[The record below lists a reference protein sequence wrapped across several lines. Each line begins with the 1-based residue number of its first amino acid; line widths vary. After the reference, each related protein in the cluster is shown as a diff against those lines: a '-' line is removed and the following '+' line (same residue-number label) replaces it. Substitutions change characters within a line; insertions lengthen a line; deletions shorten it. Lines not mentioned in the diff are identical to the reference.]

1 MADSGGAKLAPKT
14 EVVVPLTT
22 AERIA
27 VLDAIAQLD
36 GKATQKKLRRAA
48 ESLLG
53 APEGSLDAK
62 KAAVKELFCQLDLN
76 RLLHDA
82 AEAGDVVR
90 LRAWIAAGA
99 DVNAVL
105 DRPAIGDHTLKMTP
119 ICSAVREDKV
129 KENRAEEGR
138 TACVR
143 ALLAAGASVS
153 AAGVFYQDEVE
164 LAYIALHS
172 AAFVG
177 LTTCCRLLLDA
188 GAEVNAPDNND
199 STTPLQYAAEDNHH
213 RTVVLLLSRGATIDG
228 CTGDLENYS
237 PGYHSRISSAGG
249 FANYQKQQRAKLM
262 AMLAPKFSHLL
273 PPELVSHVIT
283 FWGHL
288 GWK

>member
-1 MADSGGAKLAPKT
+1 MADSSSGAQPAPKKK
-14 EVVVPLTT
+14 VVVPLTT
-22 AERIA
+22 AERTA
-27 VLDAIAQLD
+27 VLHAIAQLD
-36 GKATQKKLRRAA
+36 GKVTQKKLRRAA
-48 ESLLG
+48 ESILG

-62 KAAVKELFCQLDLN
+62 KAAVKKEFCREDLN

-99 DVNAVL
+99 DVDAVL
-105 DRPAIGDHTLKMTP
+105 NRPAIRGHTLKMTP
-119 ICSAVREDKV
+119 LCSAVREDKV

-164 LAYIALHS
+164 PAYMALHS

-177 LTTCCRLLLDA
+177 LNTCCRLLLDA
-188 GAEVNAPDNND
+188 GAEVNAPDSND
-199 STTPLQYAAEDNHH
+199 STTPLQYAAEDNRH
-213 RTVVLLLSRGATIDG
+213 RTVVLLLSRGAIIEE
-228 CTGDLENYS
+228 CVELQNFS
-237 PGYHSRISSAGG
+237 PGYHSRITRAGG

-262 AMLAPKFSHLL
+262 AMLAPKMSHLL

-288 GWK
+288 GWT